1 MLPAVIQMERI
12 ERKEEPKR
20 VILCVT
26 RDISKEDH
34 DMLSEYGKVLSYNHD
49 LHNNLDCDVF
59 EWAYLI
65 IDLRKSEDRYY
76 YLKVIQPKR
85 ERYLVGVY
93 HFVFEDEDYIEGD
106 PNYFTSFPKKQATRE
121 IFNNLLLHSRIKK
134 PRPAV
139 SLFKCCLNLY
149 SKVK

>member
-1 MLPAVIQMERI
+1 MLPAVVQLNRQ
-12 ERKEEPKR
+12 EPKR
-20 VILCVT
+20 VVLCIT

-34 DMLSEYGKVLSYNHD
+34 EMLSEYGKVLAYDHN

-65 IDLRKSEDRYY
+65 IDLRKTEDRYY
-76 YLKVIQPKR
+76 FSKVIQPKK
-85 ERYLVGVY
+85 ERYSIGIY
-93 HFVFEDEDYIEGD
+93 HFVFEDEDFMD
-106 PNYFTSFPKKQATRE
+106 PDDLIVYFTSFPKKQATRE
-121 IFNNLLLHSRIKK
+121 IFNTLLLNSRIKK
-134 PRPAV
+134 PRAVV

>member
-1 MLPAVIQMERI
+1 
-12 ERKEEPKR
+12 
-20 VILCVT
+20 
-26 RDISKEDH
+26 
-34 DMLSEYGKVLSYNHD
+34 MLSEYGKVLAYDHN

-76 YLKVIQPKR
+76 FSKVIQPKK
-85 ERYLVGVY
+85 ERYSIGIY
-93 HFVFEDEDYIEGD
+93 HFVFEDEDFMD
-106 PNYFTSFPKKQATRE
+106 PDDLIVYFTSFPKKQATRE
-121 IFNNLLLHSRIKK
+121 IFNTLLLNSRIKK
-134 PRPAV
+134 PRAVV